1 MRAEFVRLKYN
12 MILENCETASLGVG
26 AVKRYLA
33 IQNNQED
40 NAKVIK
46 LTSADDKK
54 VAFKKEL
61 QKLNII
67 LHSDDELE
75 YLVSLNLVDSLQVTA
90 ICTRLSFYLSMFG
103 NENTVIDKAFIQK
116 ALEGC
121 LEN

>member
-1 MRAEFVRLKYN
+1 
-12 MILENCETASLGVG
+12 MI
-26 AVKRYLA
+26 
-33 IQNNQED
+33 
-40 NAKVIK
+40 
-46 LTSADDKK
+46 KK

-67 LHSDDELE
+67 LYSDDELD